1 MALNWTML
9 SRDRSPVPLP
19 NETTI
24 MTVDDGAEITLSI
37 PSNTPLPQ
45 GATPGD
51 SGTAKRLKAIGRM
64 YLTDQRLIF
73 IAPTFN
79 ATFDSLSVPLASV
92 LSTSFE
98 QPLFGSNY
106 LTFDIKPSPDG
117 GLTSGT
123 KAEIRLKDR
132 GLFQFV
138 SLLEKSRE
146 RAIYMKRQAD
156 SDADT
161 LPLYDSRSAE
171 RTPEPMVA
179 SSSQAVQG
187 TPGDAPPGYEA

>member
-9 SRDRSPVPLP
+9 NQNRAPIPLP
-19 NETTI
+19 NEITI
-24 MTVDDGAEITLSI
+24 MTVDDGAEIIIAI
-37 PSNTPLPQ
+37 PNVPSSQ
-45 GATPGD
+45 GGS
-51 SGTAKRLKAIGRM
+51 SGASVETKRLKETGRI

-73 IAPTFN
+73 VAPAPN
-79 ATFDSLSVPLASV
+79 AILDSLSIPLASI
-92 LSTSFE
+92 LATSFE

-106 LTFDIKPSPDG
+106 LSFDIRPSPDG
-117 GLTSGT
+117 RLTNGT

-146 RAIYMKRQAD
+146 RAIYMKRQAQ
-156 SDADT
+156 SDDDT

-171 RTPEPMVA
+171 RTPEPSMT
-179 SSSQAVQG
+179 STSQAG
-187 TPGDAPPGYEA
+187 PSTPGDLPPGYDA